1 MGFGGQVAHGS
12 WKKTFDFGGNPEWG
26 WVMVRVELW
35 LLLDGAPPY
44 PRRED
49 TCFPVTYLVVTVLQ
63 LWQSFQIYVLY
74 HVPFWLSTVLTKV
87 LQPGRCPGIPEIL
100 KVVLKFSCYSNVAGW
115 VSVTCRYCVKTYL

>member
-26 WVMVRVELW
+26 WVMVRIELW

-49 TCFPVTYLVVTVLQ
+49 TCFPVTCLVSDSFATLAVLPDVCATQ
-63 LWQSFQIYVLY
+63 CAFLVIHCF
-74 HVPFWLSTVLTKV
+74 
-87 LQPGRCPGIPEIL
+87 
-100 KVVLKFSCYSNVAGW
+100 N
-115 VSVTCRYCVKTYL
+115 